1 MAETR
6 GARPRLRRRSGIAGV
21 VNTYD
26 VRDRARWLPRAVF
39 DAIDGGAGEE
49 VTLRANTSAFDDV
62 WFRPR
67 SLVDVSARDLSTTVL
82 GRRVEM
88 PLLLAPCGMA
98 RVAHSQAELAVARAA
113 GAAGTIFA
121 VSHAS
126 SYTLEEVAAEASGPL
141 WYQLYLQPDR
151 DNTARILAR
160 AEAAGYEVLCV
171 TIDEPIAAKRE
182 RDIRNNLSIPLKMS
196 PRTLMTGLS
205 NPRWALDFAL
215 GNVGRGKGHGNY
227 RMALTSVHRFSNIV
241 RDLTPVTAHDVAW
254 LRERWPG
261 KLVLKGVMRADEC
274 EEMIALGVDGLVVS
288 NHGGRCIDGT
298 RPSIEVLAEVADA
311 VGGRIEILMDGGVR
325 RGSHVV
331 KALALGASA
340 VLVGRP
346 YMFGLAAAGQ
356 AGVAR
361 VLEIF
366 RTEIEQT
373 MGLVGCPTVDDIG
386 RDIIEV
392 RTPPP
397 RDLRGRV
404 AEGAAVGR

>member
-1 MAETR
+1 MARAR
-6 GARPRLRRRSGIAGV
+6 GRRGRLWRSGVSGAINV
-21 VNTYD
+21 YD
-26 VRDRARWLPRAVF
+26 VRERARWLPRAVF

-49 VTLRANTSAFDDV
+49 LTLRANTAAFDDI

-67 SLVDVSARDLSTTVL
+67 SLVDVSTCDLSTTVL
-82 GRRVEM
+82 GKRVAM

-113 GAAGTIFA
+113 AEAGTIFV

-126 SYTLEEVAAEASGPL
+126 SYTLEEVAAEGQGSL
-141 WYQLYLQPDR
+141 WYQLYLQPER
-151 DNTARILAR
+151 DATARILER
-160 AEAAGYEVLCV
+160 AEAAGYDVLCV

-182 RDIRNNLSIPLKMS
+182 RDIRNNLTIPLEIS

-205 NPRWALDFAL
+205 NPRWAMDFLL

-227 RMALTSVHRFSNIV
+227 RMAMKAVHRFSTIV
-241 RDLTPVTAHDVAW
+241 RHLTPVTADDVRW

-274 EEMIALGVDGLVVS
+274 EEMIAMGVDALVVS

-311 VGGRIEILMDGGVR
+311 VEGRIEVLMDGGVR

-346 YMFGLAAAGQ
+346 YMFGLAAGGQ

-366 RTEIEQT
+366 RAEIEQT
-373 MGLVGCPTVDDIG
+373 MGLVGCPRISDIG
-386 RDIIEV
+386 PDIVETPSHGAWRRPRAEIE
-392 RTPPP
+392 
-397 RDLRGRV
+397 
-404 AEGAAVGR
+404 A